1 MVAGMLEQ
9 DRSKSNRRLQWRPL
23 MRNAARRRR
32 LFKLMVSLAIYSIA
46 AVGFAQGKSSKH
58 RWNGDNDDEHE
69 KQPQTGIMW
78 INHLELLP
86 GDSSVI
92 MSNTTGDT
100 ATGGGNKV
108 VEKGLQVPP
117 GFLITGVRVCYE
129 LSNARSFIDQIRL
142 SQVQDPPGTALVQ
155 LDDATHLVN
164 PGPRLC
170 GQRSDDGQSRTWCSA
185 LGLASQFRGYLRQDS
200 GPRSRA
206 TSGRTVNLGEQLDS
220 GQSATPIVTGAVRN
234 SSIKTSAAE
243 AAFASDQK

>member
-1 MVAGMLEQ
+1 MLRAGPIKI
-9 DRSKSNRRLQWRPL
+9 KSTFAWGPL
-23 MRNAARRRR
+23 MRNAALRQR

-46 AVGFAQGKSSKH
+46 AVGFAQGKSGKH
-58 RWNGDNDDEHE
+58 RGNGDNDDEHE

-86 GDSSVI
+86 GDASVI

-164 PGPRLC
+164 PGPVC
-170 GQRSDDGQSRTWCSA
+170 VDSA
-185 LGLASQFRGYLRQDS
+185 
-200 GPRSRA
+200 P
-206 TSGRTVNLGEQLDS
+206 TTVNPELGAMRLDLRVNFGDTS
-220 GQSATPIVTGAVRN
+220 DKIVVRAVGLHL
-234 SSIKTSAAE
+234 E
-243 AAFASDQK
+243 EP

>member
-1 MVAGMLEQ
+1 MVAGMRRAG
-9 DRSKSNRRLQWRPL
+9 RSKSNRRMQWRPL
-23 MRNAARRRR
+23 MRNAALRRR

-46 AVGFAQGKSSKH
+46 AVGFAQGKSGRH
-58 RWNGDNDDEHE
+58 RGNGDNDDEHE

-86 GDSSVI
+86 GDASVI

-155 LDDATHLVN
+155 VDDATHLVN
-164 PGPRLC
+164 PGPVC
-170 GQRSDDGQSRTWCSA
+170 VDSA
-185 LGLASQFRGYLRQDS
+185 
-200 GPRSRA
+200 P
-206 TSGRTVNLGEQLDS
+206 TTVNPEL
-220 GQSATPIVTGAVRN
+220 GAVRLDLRVN
-234 SSIKTSAAE
+234 FGDTSDKIVVRAVGLHLE
-243 AAFASDQK
+243 EP

>member
-1 MVAGMLEQ
+1 MVAGMRRAG
-9 DRSKSNRRLQWRPL
+9 RSKSNRRLQWRPL
-23 MRNAARRRR
+23 MRNAALRRR

-46 AVGFAQGKSSKH
+46 TVGFAQGKSVKH
-58 RWNGDNDDEHE
+58 RGNGDNDDEHE

-108 VEKGLQVPP
+108 VEKGVQLPP
-117 GFLITGVRVCYE
+117 GFLIIGVRVCYE

-164 PGPRLC
+164 PGPVC
-170 GQRSDDGQSRTWCSA
+170 VDSA
-185 LGLASQFRGYLRQDS
+185 
-200 GPRSRA
+200 P
-206 TSGRTVNLGEQLDS
+206 TTVNPEL
-220 GQSATPIVTGAVRN
+220 GAVRLDLRVN
-234 SSIKTSAAE
+234 FGDTSDKIVVRAVGLHLE
-243 AAFASDQK
+243 EPKS

>member
-1 MVAGMLEQ
+1 MVAGMRRAG
-9 DRSKSNRRLQWRPL
+9 RSKSNRRLQWRPL
-23 MRNAARRRR
+23 MRNAALRRR

-46 AVGFAQGKSSKH
+46 AVGFAQGKSGKH
-58 RWNGDNDDEHE
+58 RGNGDNDDEHE

-108 VEKGLQVPP
+108 VEKGLQLPP

-164 PGPRLC
+164 PGPVCVDSAPTTVNPELGAVRLDLRVNF
-170 GQRSDDGQSRTWCSA
+170 GDTSDKIVVRA
-185 LGLASQFRGYLRQDS
+185 LGLHLEE
-200 GPRSRA
+200 P
-206 TSGRTVNLGEQLDS
+206 
-220 GQSATPIVTGAVRN
+220 
-234 SSIKTSAAE
+234 
-243 AAFASDQK
+243 

>member
-1 MVAGMLEQ
+1 
-9 DRSKSNRRLQWRPL
+9 
-23 MRNAARRRR
+23 MRNAALRRR

-46 AVGFAQGKSSKH
+46 AVGFAQGKSGRH
-58 RWNGDNDDEHE
+58 RGNGDNDDEHE

-164 PGPRLC
+164 PGPVC
-170 GQRSDDGQSRTWCSA
+170 VDSA
-185 LGLASQFRGYLRQDS
+185 
-200 GPRSRA
+200 P
-206 TSGRTVNLGEQLDS
+206 TTVNPEL
-220 GQSATPIVTGAVRN
+220 GAVRLDLRVN
-234 SSIKTSAAE
+234 FGDTSDKIVVRAVGLDLE
-243 AAFASDQK
+243 EP

>member
-1 MVAGMLEQ
+1 
-9 DRSKSNRRLQWRPL
+9 
-23 MRNAARRRR
+23 MRNAALRRR

-46 AVGFAQGKSSKH
+46 TVGFAQGKSGKH
-58 RWNGDNDDEHE
+58 RGNGDNDDEHE

-78 INHLELLP
+78 INHLDLLP

-92 MSNTTGDT
+92 MSNTAGDT

-108 VEKGLQVPP
+108 VEKGLQLPP

-164 PGPRLC
+164 PGPVC
-170 GQRSDDGQSRTWCSA
+170 VDSA
-185 LGLASQFRGYLRQDS
+185 
-200 GPRSRA
+200 P
-206 TSGRTVNLGEQLDS
+206 TTVNPEL
-220 GQSATPIVTGAVRN
+220 GAVRLDLRVN
-234 SSIKTSAAE
+234 FGDTSDKIVVRAVGLHLE
-243 AAFASDQK
+243 EP

>member
-1 MVAGMLEQ
+1 MVAGMRRAG
-9 DRSKSNRRLQWRPL
+9 RSKSNRRLQWRPL
-23 MRNAARRRR
+23 MRNAALRRR

-46 AVGFAQGKSSKH
+46 AVGFAQGKSGRH
-58 RWNGDNDDEHE
+58 RGNGDNDDEHE

-78 INHLELLP
+78 INHLDLLP
-86 GDSSVI
+86 GDASVI

-155 LDDATHLVN
+155 LDDATHLVS
-164 PGPRLC
+164 PGPVC
-170 GQRSDDGQSRTWCSA
+170 VDSA
-185 LGLASQFRGYLRQDS
+185 
-200 GPRSRA
+200 P
-206 TSGRTVNLGEQLDS
+206 TTVNPEL
-220 GQSATPIVTGAVRN
+220 GAVRLDLRVN
-234 SSIKTSAAE
+234 FGDTSDKIVVRAVGLHLE
-243 AAFASDQK
+243 EP

>member
-1 MVAGMLEQ
+1 MVAGMRRAG
-9 DRSKSNRRLQWRPL
+9 RSKSNRRLQWRPL
-23 MRNAARRRR
+23 MRNAALRRR

-46 AVGFAQGKSSKH
+46 AGGFAQGKSGKH
-58 RWNGDNDDEHE
+58 RGNGDNDDEHE

-164 PGPRLC
+164 PGPGC
-170 GQRSDDGQSRTWCSA
+170 VDSA
-185 LGLASQFRGYLRQDS
+185 
-200 GPRSRA
+200 P
-206 TSGRTVNLGEQLDS
+206 TTVHPQL
-220 GQSATPIVTGAVRN
+220 GAVRLDLRVN
-234 SSIKTSAAE
+234 FGDTSDKIVVRAVGLHLE
-243 AAFASDQK
+243 EP

>member
-1 MVAGMLEQ
+1 MVAGMRRAG
-9 DRSKSNRRLQWRPL
+9 RSKSNRRLQWRPL
-23 MRNAARRRR
+23 MRNAALRRR

-46 AVGFAQGKSSKH
+46 TVGFAQGKSGKH
-58 RWNGDNDDEHE
+58 RGNEDNDDEHE

-117 GFLITGVRVCYE
+117 GFLITGVRFCYE

-155 LDDATHLVN
+155 LDEATHLVN
-164 PGPRLC
+164 PGPVC
-170 GQRSDDGQSRTWCSA
+170 VDSA
-185 LGLASQFRGYLRQDS
+185 
-200 GPRSRA
+200 P
-206 TSGRTVNLGEQLDS
+206 TTVNPEL
-220 GQSATPIVTGAVRN
+220 GAVRLDLRVN
-234 SSIKTSAAE
+234 FGDTSDKIVVRAVGLHLE
-243 AAFASDQK
+243 EP

>member
-1 MVAGMLEQ
+1 MVAGMRRAG
-9 DRSKSNRRLQWRPL
+9 RSKSNRRLQWRPL
-23 MRNAARRRR
+23 MRNAALRRR

-46 AVGFAQGKSSKH
+46 AVGFAQGKSGKH
-58 RWNGDNDDEHE
+58 RGNGDNDDEHE

-129 LSNARSFIDQIRL
+129 LSNARSFIDRIRL

-155 LDDATHLVN
+155 VDDATHLVN
-164 PGPRLC
+164 PGPVC
-170 GQRSDDGQSRTWCSA
+170 VDSA
-185 LGLASQFRGYLRQDS
+185 
-200 GPRSRA
+200 P
-206 TSGRTVNLGEQLDS
+206 TTVNPEL
-220 GQSATPIVTGAVRN
+220 GAVRLDLRVN
-234 SSIKTSAAE
+234 FGDTSDKIVVRAVGLHLE
-243 AAFASDQK
+243 EP

>member
-1 MVAGMLEQ
+1 MLRAGPIKI
-9 DRSKSNRRLQWRPL
+9 KSTFAWGPL
-23 MRNAARRRR
+23 MRNAALRQR

-46 AVGFAQGKSSKH
+46 AVGFAQGKSGKH
-58 RWNGDNDDEHE
+58 RGNGDNDDEHE

-78 INHLELLP
+78 INHLDLLP
-86 GDSSVI
+86 GDSSVITSFNAVSSGVGGGLI

-164 PGPRLC
+164 PGPVC
-170 GQRSDDGQSRTWCSA
+170 VDSA
-185 LGLASQFRGYLRQDS
+185 
-200 GPRSRA
+200 P
-206 TSGRTVNLGEQLDS
+206 TTVNPEL
-220 GQSATPIVTGAVRN
+220 GAVRLDLRVN
-234 SSIKTSAAE
+234 FGDTSDKIVVRAVGLHLE
-243 AAFASDQK
+243 EP

>member
-1 MVAGMLEQ
+1 MVAGMRRAG
-9 DRSKSNRRLQWRPL
+9 RSKSNRRLQWRPL
-23 MRNAARRRR
+23 MRNAALRRR

-46 AVGFAQGKSSKH
+46 AVGFAQGKSGKH
-58 RWNGDNDDEHE
+58 RGNGDNDDEHE

-78 INHLELLP
+78 INHLDLLP

-108 VEKGLQVPP
+108 VEKGLHVPP
-117 GFLITGVRVCYE
+117 VFLITGVAVSNE

-164 PGPRLC
+164 PGPVC
-170 GQRSDDGQSRTWCSA
+170 VDSA
-185 LGLASQFRGYLRQDS
+185 
-200 GPRSRA
+200 P
-206 TSGRTVNLGEQLDS
+206 TTVNPEL
-220 GQSATPIVTGAVRN
+220 GAVRLDLRVN
-234 SSIKTSAAE
+234 FGDTSDKIVVRAVGLHLE
-243 AAFASDQK
+243 EP

>member
-1 MVAGMLEQ
+1 MVAGMRRAG
-9 DRSKSNRRLQWRPL
+9 RSKSNRRLQWRPL
-23 MRNAARRRR
+23 MRNAALRRR

-46 AVGFAQGKSSKH
+46 AVGFAQGKSGKH
-58 RWNGDNDDEHE
+58 RGNGDNDDEHE

-78 INHLELLP
+78 INHLDLLP

-164 PGPRLC
+164 PGPVC
-170 GQRSDDGQSRTWCSA
+170 VDSA
-185 LGLASQFRGYLRQDS
+185 
-200 GPRSRA
+200 P
-206 TSGRTVNLGEQLDS
+206 TTVNPEL
-220 GQSATPIVTGAVRN
+220 GAVRLDLRVN
-234 SSIKTSAAE
+234 FGDTSDKIVVRAVGLHLE
-243 AAFASDQK
+243 EP

>member
-1 MVAGMLEQ
+1 MVAGMRRAG
-9 DRSKSNRRLQWRPL
+9 RSKSNRRLQWRPL
-23 MRNAARRRR
+23 MRNAALRRR

-46 AVGFAQGKSSKH
+46 TVGFAQSKSGKH
-58 RWNGDNDDEHE
+58 RGNGDNDDEHE

-108 VEKGLQVPP
+108 VEKGLQLPP

-164 PGPRLC
+164 PDPVC
-170 GQRSDDGQSRTWCSA
+170 VDSA
-185 LGLASQFRGYLRQDS
+185 
-200 GPRSRA
+200 P
-206 TSGRTVNLGEQLDS
+206 TTVNPEL
-220 GQSATPIVTGAVRN
+220 GAVRLDLRVN
-234 SSIKTSAAE
+234 FGDTFDKIVVRAVGLHLEEPKSR
-243 AAFASDQK
+243 